1 APSPAATSAGVRAR
15 PWRARSAG
23 PPPLARVQEPSGR
36 RDERRLVRPAPL
48 PLPPRLVHGNPTVE
62 AAVPDD
68 GGEHLRLNTVE
79 PQPRLGRPQGAHRKV
94 VLDQQTPILLDP
106 LYCWR
111 CALVDRSLS
120 AQ

>member
-1 APSPAATSAGVRAR
+1 PSAQSTGGAARSCGGGRAVPSPPAPWSGAPARRA
-15 PWRARSAG
+15 
-23 PPPLARVQEPSGR
+23 GR
-36 RDERRLVRPAPL
+36 RLARPAPL
-48 PLPPRLVHGNPTVE
+48 PPPPRLVHGNPTVE